1 MKRIALFKDG
11 LFSYSKPELHHFAEH
26 DADIILTNI
35 LSTYYLDENN
45 QIQWIGNHEFDTL
58 SRKYNLPTIS
68 DLVCKHLNSL
78 PDEVWDKLKQKYKF
92 KQ

>member
-1 MKRIALFKDG
+1 MKRIVPFKDG
-11 LFSYSKPELHHFAEH
+11 LFSYCRPEVNDFAEH
-26 DADIILTNI
+26 DSSVILTNI
-35 LSTYYLDENN
+35 LSSYYVDENN

-78 PDEVWDKLKQKYKF
+78 PDEVWDEFKQKYKF